1 MLPIRPASRFKK
13 DLKRA
18 AKQSRNIKKLQQVLE
33 QLAIPAPLPSKHKDH
48 KLKGNWIDFRECH
61 IEPDYSIFHMTSCHF
76 KTLFALLSGIYR
88 RFLVSSHMKRAIA
101 TVLYNLRF

>member
-13 DLKRA
+13 DLKRT

-48 KLKGNWIDFRECH
+48 KLKGYWIDFRECH
-61 IEPDYSIFHMTSCHF
+61 IEPDW
-76 KTLFALLSGIYR
+76 LLIW
-88 RFLVSSHMKRAIA
+88 VQ
-101 TVLYNLRF
+101 TVLFQSLSIKGQ